1 MQDPQNLE
9 TNQLSESLPIPIKK
23 PSIVAKKIPK
33 TATKIVLSKPTR
45 NALKYECEFVCSIKG
60 K

>member
-1 MQDPQNLE
+1 MYDPQNLE
-9 TNQLSESLPIPIKK
+9 TIQLSESLPIPIKK

-33 TATKIVLSKPTR
+33 TATKIVFNNPTR
-45 NALKYECEFVCSIKG
+45 NALKYVCEFVCSMKG